1 MKRISILML
10 SLLVSSGSFAMSSF
24 PANQPPEKDDHNLI
38 VGYAGSGVKNLRS
51 FDEKLVDGLTTMV
64 KDRWD
69 FLLSC
74 RDVLLEPVAFC
85 DKDTGDCA
93 YSDEEL
99 ITRVTCYLAA
109 TGTGGDVSWLPD
121 WANEIKNNEDIK
133 AAVDIMQNI
142 HKYGIP
148 ILEGILSNYNV
159 YNIYAESIL
168 NNHDDSPEVTW
179 DYSYKHG
186 GLESS
191 YAHSNRAP
199 AFIDFNGQIYM
210 AYIDEKKRIKVST
223 RNIEKENSVWLS
235 QGQVNSHKSSDKVSM
250 AVFKGYLYMT
260 FKGSSSN
267 KIYVSRTKDGKNWEQ
282 AKTINNHQSAYSP
295 TLSVVKSAGRDYLVA
310 AFRGSS
316 SKKLYFTRTVDGYNW
331 DNANGIGDQSSN
343 APYIASHNGKLYM
356 TFKGAS
362 TRNIYIKSSSDA
374 GQTWS
379 RGFKFNSSY
388 RSDRAPAIASH
399 KGFLYMAF
407 KGISTNN
414 VYWTRSSIPDNSRSW
429 NSAQVFKKNDS
440 TTKANHTSGSLTL
453 YSSDLKFAE

>member
-1 MKRISILML
+1 ML

-51 FDEKLVDGLTTMV
+51 FDEKIVDGLTTMV
-64 KDRWD
+64 RDRWD
-69 FLLSC
+69 FWLSC
-74 RDVLLEPVAFC
+74 RDVALEPVPFC
-85 DKDTGDCA
+85 DKDDRNCEYTH
-93 YSDEEL
+93 EEA
-99 ITRVTCYLAA
+99 ITRVSCAA
-109 TGTGGDVSWLPD
+109 AVASAAGAGSGPTNVSWIPD
-121 WANEIKNNEDIK
+121 WANALINNKDIK

-142 HKYGIP
+142 HTYGIP

-179 DYSYKHG
+179 NYSYKYG
-186 GLESS
+186 GLESK

-199 AFIDFNGQIYM
+199 AFIDFNGQMYM
-210 AYIDEKKRIKVST
+210 AYIDEKKRIKIST
-223 RNIEKENSVWLS
+223 RNIEEENSAWLN

-267 KIYVSRTKDGKNWEQ
+267 KLYVTRTRDGKNWEQ

-295 TLSVVKSAGRDYLVA
+295 TLSVVKSGGREYLVA

-331 DNANGIGDQSSN
+331 DNANRISSQSSN
-343 APYIASHNGKLYM
+343 APYLASHKGKIYM
-356 TFKGAS
+356 SFKGAS
-362 TRNIYIKSSSDA
+362 TRNIYIKSSNDA
-374 GQTWS
+374 GLTWS

-407 KGISTNN
+407 KGISSNN
-414 VYWTRSSIPDNSRSW
+414 IYWTRSSSPDNSRSW
-429 NSAQVFKKNDS
+429 NPAQIFKKSDS

-453 YSSDLKFAE
+453 YSSDLEFAE

>member
-1 MKRISILML
+1 ML

-51 FDEKLVDGLTTMV
+51 LDEKIVDGLTTMV
-64 KDRWD
+64 RDTWD
-69 FLLSC
+69 FALSC
-74 RDVLLEPVAFC
+74 RDVALEPVPFC
-85 DKDTGDCA
+85 DKDTRTCE

-99 ITRVTCYLAA
+99 ITRVSCYLVISGLA
-109 TGTGGDVSWLPD
+109 GVDNWYWLPD
-121 WANEIKNNEDIK
+121 EVKEIINDEDVK
-133 AAVDIMQNI
+133 LAADIV
-142 HKYGIP
+142 KYTNQFGVP
-148 ILEGILSNYNV
+148 FVEGFLSNYNV

-168 NNHDDSPEVTW
+168 INHDDSPEATW
-179 DYSYKHG
+179 NYSYKHG
-186 GLESS
+186 GFESN

-199 AFIDFNGQIYM
+199 AFIDFNSQIYM
-210 AYIDEKKRIKVST
+210 AYIDKNKKIKVST

-260 FKGSSSN
+260 FKGTSSN
-267 KIYVSRTKDGKNWEQ
+267 KIYVTRTKDGKNWEQ
-282 AKTINNHQSAYSP
+282 ARTINNFHSAYSP
-295 TLSVVKSAGRDYLVA
+295 TLSVAKSNGREYLVA
-310 AFRGSS
+310 AFRGNRD
-316 SKKLYFTRTVDGYNW
+316 KKLYFTRTVDGYNW

-343 APYIASHNGKLYM
+343 APYIAYHNGKLYM
-356 TFKGAS
+356 AFKGAS